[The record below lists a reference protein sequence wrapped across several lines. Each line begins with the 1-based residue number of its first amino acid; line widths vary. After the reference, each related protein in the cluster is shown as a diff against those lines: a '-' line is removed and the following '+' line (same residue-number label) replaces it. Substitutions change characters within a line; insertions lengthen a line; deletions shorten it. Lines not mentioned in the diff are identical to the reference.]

1 MEFRILNTIFILII
15 SLYFTSC
22 QKEIKLDLPEYEPR
36 FVVDGK
42 IETGLPPFILLT
54 TTKNIFAPADLDT
67 LFGSYIDDAIVEISD
82 GSVTDTLQQIC
93 TDEIPKELEEAASI
107 FFGIPKE
114 LMSKY
119 HLCAYST
126 LNPLFIGTPGKTYSI
141 KINYQGKTYRSSTKI
156 ESPVTFDSL
165 YWKPENSI
173 KDYGLIYADIKDPA
187 SQQNN
192 YYWEVLRLKNDKY
205 GNNVDMKFY
214 KTRNPTFDDQFFNG
228 LPFSFFYENPRSRF
242 DETIPEE
249 YRGYYQRG
257 DTVLVKFS
265 TIGRNEYIYY
275 RKKHSQLNS
284 AGSPFASPINIPSN
298 ISNNALGIWAGFS
311 TTYQLLICR

>member
-1 MEFRILNTIFILII
+1 MEGIYVYILRLEKGKYYVGKTENPMLRYKEHLDGVGSSWTKKYKTIQI
-15 SLYFTSC
+15 
-22 QKEIKLDLPEYEPR
+22 IKLIPNYNN
-36 FVVDGK
+36 F
-42 IETGLPPFILLT
+42 
-54 TTKNIFAPADLDT
+54 
-67 LFGSYIDDAIVEISD
+67 
-82 GSVTDTLQQIC
+82 
-93 TDEIPKELEEAASI
+93 DEDKYT
-107 FFGIPKE
+107 KE

-126 LNPLFIGTPGKTYSI
+126 LNPQFIGMPGKTYSI
-141 KINYQGKTYRSSTKI
+141 KIKHQGKTYNASTKI
-156 ESPVTFDSL
+156 ENPVVLDSI
-165 YWKPENSI
+165 YWKPENSLN
-173 KDYGLIYADIKDPA
+173 DYGLIYANLNDPVD
-187 SQQNN
+187 QQNN
-192 YYWEVLRLKNDKY
+192 YYWETLRLKNDKY
-205 GNNVDMKFY
+205 GNNVDMRFY
-214 KTRNPTFDDQFFNG
+214 KSRNPTFDDQFFNG

-265 TIGRNEYIYY
+265 TIGRNEYTYY